1 MDGDLTPHDP
11 LLGRAP
17 RRLIETLRLRGPL
30 TAAELAGAHGVGGA
44 AVRPQL
50 RALEAAGLVQRVEE
64 RRRVGR
70 PVARFQLTP
79 QADERFPKRYEL
91 LATRLLEAIAEEWG
105 PEGIERV
112 LKRWEDVLH
121 ARLDE
126 TLPGEP
132 LARLEALAAH
142 QNEYGF
148 MASVRRDAEGVA
160 LVERNCPIAA
170 AAARHPEICRH
181 EAALF
186 GRTLRW
192 KTSLVA
198 CRATGDSACVFRV
211 GRAPARPAAG
221 PPPGTPERKE

>member
-1 MDGDLTPHDP
+1 MSPREI
-11 LLGRAP
+11 GRAS
-17 RRLIETLRLRGPL
+17 RRLVETLRLRGPL
-30 TAAELAGAHGVGGA
+30 TAAELAEALEVGGA
-44 AVRPQL
+44 AVRPHL
-50 RALEAAGLVQRVEE
+50 RALEAGGLVERVEE
-64 RRRVGR
+64 RRPVGR
-70 PVARFQLTP
+70 PVARYQLTP
-79 QADERFPKRYEL
+79 RADEGFPKRYEL
-91 LATRLLEAIAEEWG
+91 LATSLLEAIADEWG

-112 LKRWEDVLH
+112 LQRWEDALS
-121 ARLDE
+121 ARLDQA
-126 TLPGEP
+126 LPSEP
-132 LARLEALAAH
+132 RARLDALAAH
-142 QNEYGF
+142 QNQHGF

-198 CRATGDSACVFRV
+198 CRATGDPACVFRV
-211 GRAPARPAAG
+211 GRAPARSAAE